1 MWSQTT
7 PPARPSIYP
16 GENPVYI
23 CIVDVYR
30 VHTHTHTRTHRYFP
44 KIFGPKE
51 NEPLNKKA
59 SLDALEGLTT
69 EVNV

>member
-1 MWSQTT
+1 M
-7 PPARPSIYP
+7 
-16 GENPVYI
+16 YI
-23 CIVDVYR
+23 CIVDVYS
-30 VHTHTHTRTHRYFP
+30 TCTLECTHTRTHRYFP